1 MELRVMQLPGQT
13 ELVAKT
19 VQQPMVQHQTVL
31 LVTQQRIKQEV
42 KHQNPAINHTF
53 SKYWKYLFDILFS
66 DQFCKFK
73 ILL

>member
-1 MELRVMQLPGQT
+1 MVQQQ
-13 ELVAKT
+13 T
-19 VQQPMVQHQTVL
+19 VQQLMELKRMEQ
-31 LVTQQRIKQEV
+31 LVIKQRIQQEV

-73 ILL
+73 ILLYNQNLIQ